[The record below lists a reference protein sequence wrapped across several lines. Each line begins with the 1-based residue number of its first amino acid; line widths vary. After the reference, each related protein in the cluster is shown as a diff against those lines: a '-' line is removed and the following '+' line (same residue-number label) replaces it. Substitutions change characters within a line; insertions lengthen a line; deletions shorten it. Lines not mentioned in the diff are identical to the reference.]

1 MYPHNK
7 RASHISQRNLVSRR
21 SRRHG
26 RGHTCAD
33 RAGYLLTGKGCVTML
48 CAAHRLSRVMG
59 TDAVEVPRMLAD
71 TEKTVKLYRLKV
83 SIKFGSIVK

>member
-1 MYPHNK
+1 
-7 RASHISQRNLVSRR
+7 
-21 SRRHG
+21 
-26 RGHTCAD
+26 
-33 RAGYLLTGKGCVTML
+33 ML
-48 CAAHRLSRVMG
+48 CDAHRLSRVMG